1 MRSRNQ
7 PKVSWQLF
15 IRSEHDRI
23 SIEHI
28 YPQTANAA
36 CWETHF
42 GTLAEASKKRYNG
55 SLGNLLPLSSSINSS
70 LQNDCFEGKKHVIY
84 NADGHVKRNGY
95 MNGSYS
101 EQEVAQ
107 LNEWTPDQIRTRG
120 LKLLEF
126 MEKRWKVTLGDED
139 EKVLLLGIK

>member
-42 GTLAEASKKRYNG
+42 GTLGEALKKRYNG

-107 LNEWTPDQIRTRG
+107 LNEWNPEQIRTRG

-126 MEKRWKVTLGDED
+126 MEKRWEVTLGDED